1 MIVNIYSLK
10 INSIYP
16 SRFLSH
22 NSSILKTVKMNMEES
37 KNIEIVGEK
46 ELQVSYQIPGK
57 IQLSENEIKQRE
69 QQLKI
74 LADNWKNQRMN
85 EEESSKE
92 LLGFTKSSEI
102 INGRLAMFF
111 LTTGIL
117 TEIWT
122 KQTMIDQIDTILRIV
137 GLV

>member
-1 MIVNIYSLK
+1 
-10 INSIYP
+10 
-16 SRFLSH
+16 
-22 NSSILKTVKMNMEES
+22 MEES
-37 KNIEIVGEK
+37 KNIEIVGKK

-122 KQTMIDQIDTILRIV
+122 KQTMIDQIDTILRIA

>member
-111 LTTGIL
+111 FNNG
-117 TEIWT
+117 
-122 KQTMIDQIDTILRIV
+122 DFN
-137 GLV
+137 

>member
-1 MIVNIYSLK
+1 MIVNIYSLRN
-10 INSIYP
+10 NSIYP
-16 SRFLSH
+16 RRFLSH
-22 NSSILKTVKMNMEES
+22 NNIILKTFKMNMEES
-37 KNIEIVGEK
+37 KNIEIVGKK

-122 KQTMIDQIDTILRIV
+122 KQTMIDQIDTILRIA